1 MGGCLSCCKEPDSS
15 ILLAAYNPLVLGD
28 PVDYVTPTMYTQH
41 LIQPT
46 GQGMSRESDSPRNK
60 QYIPPPIFTS
70 PSHVKQIY
78 I

>member
-15 ILLAAYNPLVLGD
+15 ILLAEYNPLVLGD
-28 PVDYVTPTMYTQH
+28 PVDSMKQLTQQ

-46 GQGMSRESDSPRNK
+46 YQDMSREPDSPRNK

-70 PSHVKQIY
+70 PSYVE
-78 I
+78 